1 MPTHCIKVL
10 LLSMLIWVCA
20 MEAEAHELGAPFSS
34 AIPDPI
40 LLHHAHVEDEQK
52 LNLVGLKDF
61 RRDGKKEAAF
71 AGSLELAVTWL
82 DDFRFGSEIFIPFSN
97 TGTSHD
103 KFGLGDI
110 EIQAI
115 KYAFLNKPETI
126 VTGAFRITLPTGDES
141 KGLGEDQTII
151 GGNIFFDQAY
161 RNWYLGIN
169 TEYGASV
176 SGSTFSEYE
185 IAAALSYSF
194 IRETGKGM
202 APVRP
207 NQPLVLTLMLEW
219 VSAFVLTGEDSGQNA
234 NTLLP
239 GFQLWHPETNWKI
252 RMGVGF
258 PIQTDKEYDLAGH
271 FQIGKNFDWDQLL
284 K

>member
-1 MPTHCIKVL
+1 MPTYYIHVL
-10 LLSMLIWVCA
+10 LLSVLIGLGA
-20 MEAEAHELGAPFSS
+20 MEAKAHEVGAPFSG
-34 AIPDPI
+34 AIPEPI
-40 LLHHAHVEDEQK
+40 LLHHAHIEDEQK
-52 LNLVGLKDF
+52 LNSVVLKKF
-61 RRDGKKEAAF
+61 RRDEKKETAF
-71 AGSLELAVTWL
+71 FSSLELAVTWL

-97 TGTSHD
+97 TGTSD
-103 KFGLGDI
+103 NKFGLGDI
-110 EIQAI
+110 EIQPI

-126 VTGAFRITLPTGDES
+126 VTGAFSLILPTGDES
-141 KGLGEDQTII
+141 KGLGGEQTAL
-151 GGNIFFDQAY
+151 GGSVFFDQAY
-161 RNWYLGIN
+161 RNWYLGVN

-176 SGSTFSEYE
+176 SGPTFSEYE

-207 NQPLVLTLMLEW
+207 NQPLVLALMLEW
-219 VSAFVLTGEDSGQNA
+219 VSVFVLTGSDSGQNA

-239 GFQLWHPETNWKI
+239 GFQLWHPESNWKV

-258 PIQTDKEYDLAGH
+258 PIQDDKEYDLAGH
-271 FQIGKNFDWDQLL
+271 FQVGKNFDWDQLV